1 MNSVSGELLQEHV
14 RIGVQQAGRDRLV
27 IRRATRFDENV
38 AQGLFAVR
46 RQAEEA
52 TSADARGPELDR
64 AGRIL
69 WLALDG
75 DRAVGMTSVQE
86 RQLRVGDE
94 HLRIAYWTGLFID
107 PSYRSFFIYPRLIS
121 AMYVGLREMGI
132 HQLYAA
138 VRRQQ
143 IAEAHLKIGFK
154 KIGDMAVLAKPLR
167 PALLFAKYK
176 RFIRRDGGQRFLRA
190 LCSIPDAMV
199 GMGIRFQ
206 GPSPGASWEV
216 IEIPWSSDE
225 VTDLAR
231 LYEQAHAGQTAQ
243 TRTVESLRAR
253 YAGQGS
259 DYRLLAVRHQGRL
272 RAAAIVRM
280 VERAEGILAAV
291 IMDLIHEPNSDRS
304 AKMVLAGVERL
315 ALASGCEGVLLLDG
329 LSPDDARLVRSRAY
343 LKSPEKYS
351 LLMWTDRGTD
361 PLRFPQDLRSWRFAF
376 GDHDTF

>member
-1 MNSVSGELLQEHV
+1 MSIVSGELLQEHAG
-14 RIGVQQAGRDRLV
+14 IGGQQAGCNRLV

-38 AQGLFAVR
+38 ARALFAVR

-52 TSADARGPELDR
+52 TSSDARGPELDR

-94 HLRIAYWTGLFID
+94 QLRIAYWTGLFID

-167 PALLFAKYK
+167 PALLLAKY
-176 RFIRRDGGQRFLRA
+176 RRLVVAGQGHRFLRL
-190 LCSIPDAMV
+190 LCSVPDAMA
-199 GMGIRFQ
+199 GMGIRLQ
-206 GPSPGASWEV
+206 GPHASKLWGV
-216 IEIPWSSDE
+216 AEIPWTSSE
-225 VTDLAR
+225 VADLAQ
-231 LYEQAHAGQTAQ
+231 LYTQGCTGVMAQAWS
-243 TRTVESLRAR
+243 VESLRTR
-253 YAGQGS
+253 YAKRELG
-259 DYRLLAVRHQGRL
+259 YRLLGVRRQDRLCAAV
-272 RAAAIVRM
+272 IVRM
-280 VERAEGILAAV
+280 VDRSDGIRAAV
-291 IMDLIHEPNSDRS
+291 IMDLIHEPSAIHS
-304 AKMVLAGVERL
+304 AKMALVAVDRL
-315 ALASGCEGVLLLDG
+315 ALANGCEVVIFLDG
-329 LSPDDARLVRSRAY
+329 LSSCDSDIVRKRAY
-343 LKSPEKYS
+343 FKSSEKYS